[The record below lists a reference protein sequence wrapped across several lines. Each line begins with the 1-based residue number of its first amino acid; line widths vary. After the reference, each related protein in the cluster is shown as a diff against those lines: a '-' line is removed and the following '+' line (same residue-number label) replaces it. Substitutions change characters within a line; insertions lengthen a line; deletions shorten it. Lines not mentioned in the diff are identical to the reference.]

1 MSQKG
6 KLNCSKQL
14 ELFSLCGT
22 FHQTNRKS
30 TETTNDTK
38 PLSLNPLHFCHS
50 NIEDYRERKSDDS
63 SCLSKSTFYIKS
75 SHSEHFCSKFGG
87 GRSFG
92 LFYPD
97 DHQIGRSSAEID
109 GKVNGHSSALKWTV
123 PKSGRSLNPPNC

>member
-50 NIEDYRERKSDDS
+50 NIEDNREKKSDYS
-63 SCLSKSTFYIKS
+63 SCLSKEPSILNPLLANTFV
-75 SHSEHFCSKFGG
+75 G

-97 DHQIGRSSAEID
+97 DHQIGRSSAGID
-109 GKVNGHSSALKWTV
+109 GKVNGHSSVLKWAF
-123 PKSGRSLNPPNC
+123 PKSGRSLNSPNC